1 VRAKRLYWAARR
13 ELLHPV
19 RSFHQRFGSLARQ
32 ARAYERQTLAVIRRT
47 TRAESSCVDVGC
59 YQGVVLRAMVAAA
72 PQGRHWAFE
81 PVPDRAAALQA
92 RFPGVTVVAAAA
104 SDTSGTTRF
113 THVLSNPETSGMRPR
128 LDQPRDAVTEQLT
141 VPVCRLDDVLPAD
154 QPVDLVTIDVVGAE
168 LLVMRGAYR
177 TLSTW
182 RPTVIFEQ
190 GGYHYGHEPR
200 EVYDL
205 LTACCLEVTTMAR
218 WLGRRPPL
226 GRDGFLA
233 AARAGEYYFMAC

>member
-190 GGYHYGHEPR
+190 GHEPR